1 MLHIPHPNPLLK
13 EREHSTILL
22 LWYTPLLLKEKG
34 LGVEVNKKS
43 STNCGAFYIES
54 Y

>member
-43 STNCGAFYIES
+43 PTKMWSFIYRI
-54 Y
+54 